1 MPSPLFAMAL
11 DLGPVTIGVI
21 VIASLLVLGANV
33 FFGIKQR
40 EEQLDKQTKK

>member
-11 DLGPVTIGVI
+11 NLSPWAIAII

-33 FFGIKQR
+33 FFGIQQR
-40 EEQLDKQTKK
+40 QEQLNDQAKK